1 MCNYVQKK
9 KKKRKKKKREYTVII
24 KGCFFLI
31 VKSQRKGL
39 DEFHSDSL
47 CARKIWWEQAI
58 ATFAASS
65 KIRFA
70 D

>member
-9 KKKRKKKKREYTVII
+9 KKKKKKREYKVII
-24 KGCFFLI
+24 KGFFLI

-47 CARKIWWEQAI
+47 CARKIWW
-58 ATFAASS
+58 
-65 KIRFA
+65 
-70 D
+70 

>member
-1 MCNYVQKK
+1 MARCVTMYKK
-9 KKKRKKKKREYTVII
+9 KKKKEYTVIM
-24 KGCFFLI
+24 KGFFLI

-47 CARKIWWEQAI
+47 CAIKIWWEQAI